1 MQLDLDFLASLIIFL
16 SKLLLLK
23 RVYLSSNY
31 QNFALGLLFII
42 NYVLSFLVFYNGF
55 FYYKKAIIKVDIS
68 INKKFKLYL
77 TYYLILLLI

>member
-1 MQLDLDFLASLIIFL
+1 MQLDLDFLASFIIFL

-31 QNFALGLLFII
+31 QSIALGLLFII
-42 NYVLSFLVFYNGF
+42 NYALSLLVFYNSF

-68 INKKFKLYL
+68 ISRKFKLYL